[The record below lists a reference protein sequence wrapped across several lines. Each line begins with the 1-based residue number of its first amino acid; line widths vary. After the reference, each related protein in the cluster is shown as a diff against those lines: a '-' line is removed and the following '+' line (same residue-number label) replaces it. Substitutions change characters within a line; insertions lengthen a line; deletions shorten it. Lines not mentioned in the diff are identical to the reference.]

1 MKKTVDL
8 GSTNCA
14 DNNVTYYVYSEK
26 GTVLATYKRKGY
38 FETAMPIILADHT
51 IQSNQRMGLRN
62 YPQTGNTVQLD
73 NVPQNNTQGYSSRE
87 LFRKHYELSDHLGN
101 VRAVISDAKWSYNGI
116 MTPHIISYTNYYPF
130 GMAQPGR
137 NWSSGGYR
145 FGYNGQE
152 KTDEVSGQGNH
163 YTAEFWEYDSRSGR
177 RWNLDPRPNV
187 SMSQYSTFAG
197 NPIMFS
203 DYLGDSVVIGIYGE
217 VIHRDVND
225 KDNRVFLLNKDNL
238 TFLGEIG
245 KKIDISKIMP
255 ELLKKNQE
263 YSEKHLKSTIQGA
276 FDFKELVQT
285 NGVWDLKN
293 NKETIFGIAWDYDKE
308 NDDKNGMFT
317 KFLWGN
323 HYTFSSAA
331 DVGNFHAGY
340 VGKYAG
346 GFPGFSDNTLLMG
359 AGFAE
364 GMKHYGNSDNL
375 LATSSALRLATGISS
390 SVFSGNGNVVFAGGD
405 NYVDNYWNKEG
416 MNYAKSIFQKSGGS
430 IFKNLINKFNSLFND

>member
-130 GMAQPGR
+130 GVAQVGR
-137 NWSSGGYR
+137 NWSSSGYR
-145 FGYNGQE
+145 FGYQGQE

-187 SMSQYSTFAG
+187 
-197 NPIMFS
+197 
-203 DYLGDSVVIGIYGE
+203 L
-217 VIHRDVND
+217 
-225 KDNRVFLLNKDNL
+225 
-238 TFLGEIG
+238 
-245 KKIDISKIMP
+245 
-255 ELLKKNQE
+255 
-263 YSEKHLKSTIQGA
+263 
-276 FDFKELVQT
+276 
-285 NGVWDLKN
+285 
-293 NKETIFGIAWDYDKE
+293 
-308 NDDKNGMFT
+308 
-317 KFLWGN
+317 
-323 HYTFSSAA
+323 
-331 DVGNFHAGY
+331 
-340 VGKYAG
+340 
-346 GFPGFSDNTLLMG
+346 
-359 AGFAE
+359 
-364 GMKHYGNSDNL
+364 
-375 LATSSALRLATGISS
+375 
-390 SVFSGNGNVVFAGGD
+390 
-405 NYVDNYWNKEG
+405 
-416 MNYAKSIFQKSGGS
+416 
-430 IFKNLINKFNSLFND
+430 